1 LVGTEFLFNSWW
13 ILLTRNCFEGART
26 SLIHSPCSK
35 KTESDDKQA
44 DSKPD
49 TAAKKAAE
57 GEKA

>member
-1 LVGTEFLFNSWW
+1 M
-13 ILLTRNCFEGART
+13 TRNYSEGART
-26 SLIHSPCSK
+26 SLIRSRCSK
-35 KTESDDKQA
+35 KTESDDKKA